1 MNIKTTLA
9 AAALLIATTGSSA
22 MAQTTASQRFTVT
35 VPSAIAII
43 APANVSIIHDESEND
58 QPFAPQQWVVKGNS
72 LAGVSATFETNQ
84 AFTHT
89 TDPTSKR
96 NAQLG
101 VSINSSVGSAA
112 WTVTQ
117 ASDVTDFAN
126 NDGVAT
132 VGVASDGFGR
142 ANVDIAVSFITDGFG
157 SFASGEYDT
166 TVTGTVT
173 AN

>member
-1 MNIKTTLA
+1 MNIKHTFA
-9 AAALLIATTGSSA
+9 AVALLIAGTSSTA
-22 MAQTTASQRFTVT
+22 MAQTTASQKFTVT

-58 QPFAPQQWVVKGNS
+58 QPFQAQQWVVKGNS
-72 LAGVSATFETNQ
+72 LAGVAASFSTNQ

-101 VSINSSVGSAA
+101 VAINSSVGAAA

-117 ASDVTDFAN
+117 PTDTTDYAN

-132 VGVASDGFGR
+132 VAISSNGFGR
-142 ANVDIAVSFITDGFG
+142 ANVDITVAFITDGFG

>member
-1 MNIKTTLA
+1 
-9 AAALLIATTGSSA
+9 
-22 MAQTTASQRFTVT
+22 MAQKNASQKFKVT

-43 APANVSIIHDESEND
+43 APANVSIIHDETENN
-58 QPFAPQQWVVKGNS
+58 QPFPAQQWIVKGNS
-72 LAGVSATFETNQ
+72 LAGVAAAFSTNQ
-84 AFTHT
+84 AFTHLV
-89 TDPTSKR
+89 DPTSKR

-101 VSINSSVGSAA
+101 VSINSSVGAAA

-117 ASDVTDFAN
+117 ATDTTDYAN

-132 VGVASDGFGR
+132 VGITSNGFGR

-157 SFASGEYDT
+157 SFASGEYET